1 MNTRQTL
8 RITSRKQWRRWL
20 SKHYESIDGTWLV
33 FHKKSSG
40 KPTIDYDEAV
50 EEAICFG
57 WIDVQIRRI
66 DDRKYARR
74 FTRRHQRSDWSDSNR
89 RRALR
94 MLRQGKMTKAG
105 RSTLPLNF
113 LRDKRRRAEI

>member
-1 MNTRQTL
+1 
-8 RITSRKQWRRWL
+8 L
-20 SKHYESIDGTWLV
+20 SKHYESIDGIWLV

-74 FTRRHQRSDWSDSNR
+74 FTRRRQSGNWSDSNR

-94 MLRQGKMTKAG
+94 MLRQGKMTEAG
-105 RSTLPLNF
+105 RSALLF
-113 LRDKRRRAEI
+113 DLLHDKRTRAEI

>member
-1 MNTRQTL
+1 
-8 RITSRKQWRRWL
+8 L
-20 SKHYESIDGTWLV
+20 SKHYESIVGIWLV

-74 FTRRHQRSDWSDSNR
+74 FTRRRQRSDWSDSNR

-94 MLRQGKMTKAG
+94 MLRQGKMTKVG
-105 RSTLPLNF
+105 RSTLPLDL
-113 LRDKRRRAEI
+113 LRIKRRRAEI

>member
-8 RITSRKQWRRWL
+8 QITSRKQWRRWL

-33 FHKKSSG
+33 FYKKSSG
-40 KPTIDYDEAV
+40 RPTIDYDETL

-66 DDRKYARR
+66 DDRKYARCL
-74 FTRRHQRSDWSDSNR
+74 TWRRQRSNWSNCNR

-94 MLRQGKMTKAG
+94 MPRQGKMTKAG
-105 RSTLPLNF
+105 RSALPLDF